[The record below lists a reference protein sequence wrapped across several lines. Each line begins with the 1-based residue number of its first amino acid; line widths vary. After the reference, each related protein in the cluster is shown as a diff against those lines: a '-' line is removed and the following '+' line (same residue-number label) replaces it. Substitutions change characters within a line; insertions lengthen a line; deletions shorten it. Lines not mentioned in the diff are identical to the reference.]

1 MDSKLLIAML
11 VSLSGRLLR
20 ALTTNGQGA
29 PRAYQGGFQARDQS
43 AAEPNGAR
51 LLQRRCEKT
60 YQKAYQR
67 NAQMRIAEPNLGK
80 LFPCLSPQDRIG
92 ASPCGASR
100 MIYRRRSGFTLVE
113 LLVVIAIIGVLVA
126 LLLPAVQ
133 AAREA
138 ARRSQCSNNLKQ
150 IALSVHNFHDTHNTV
165 PPSVAFTPGGGFGMG
180 WGWLT
185 YSLPYIEQQPLYDK
199 IRFTTSVCCVSMK
212 PVHEAHIKTFTCP
225 SDPLAGKL
233 LDDRMIS
240 NTTCNDGS
248 GSLANP
254 AGANAFRTRVTN
266 YLGSFGDGFI
276 VGDTAGYTV
285 GATGKN
291 FGCGGCSMSSS
302 SSVIGPECPEPG
314 AGFGGGGANK
324 PPMHRGIWNYLNNT
338 PPLRF
343 AEVTDGLSNTIMLGH
358 NSTMASGADM
368 VWFTNTG
375 NVNGTSLPINF
386 NVKLSMQQKSFYCPG
401 CSVGQPW
408 RGRGFQSHHPAGS
421 MFAYADGSVG
431 FLSENIAMRA
441 YNALGSRQG
450 GETN

>member
-1 MDSKLLIAML
+1 M
-11 VSLSGRLLR
+11 
-20 ALTTNGQGA
+20 T
-29 PRAYQGGFQARDQS
+29 
-43 AAEPNGAR
+43 
-51 LLQRRCEKT
+51 QRRS
-60 YQKAYQR
+60 
-67 NAQMRIAEPNLGK
+67 
-80 LFPCLSPQDRIG
+80 F
-92 ASPCGASR
+92 
-100 MIYRRRSGFTLVE
+100 GFTLVE

-126 LLLPAVQ
+126 LLLPAVH

-138 ARRSQCSNNLKQ
+138 ARRSQCTNNLKQ
-150 IALSVHNFHDTHNTV
+150 IALSVHNFHDTHHKV
-165 PPSVAFTPGGGFGMG
+165 PPSVAFAQAGSFGNG

-199 IRFTTSVCCVSMK
+199 INFNTSVCCVSMK
-212 PVHEAHIKTFTCP
+212 AVHDAHIKTFSCP
-225 SDPLAGKL
+225 SDPLTGKVL
-233 LDDRMIS
+233 TDRMIS
-240 NTTCNDGS
+240 NTTCNDGT

-254 AGANAFRTRVTN
+254 AGANAFRTRVSN

-302 SSVIGPECPEPG
+302 SSVVGADCPEPG
-314 AGFGGGGANK
+314 LGFGGAGVTNQ
-324 PPMHRGIWNYLNNT
+324 HRGIWDYLNKVA
-338 PPLRF
+338 PVRF
-343 AEVTDGLSNTIMLGH
+343 GDITDGLSNTIMLGH
-358 NSTMASGADM
+358 NSTIASGADM

-386 NVKLSMQQKSFYCPG
+386 NLQLSMQQKSFYCPG

-421 MFAYADGSVG
+421 VFAYADGSVG